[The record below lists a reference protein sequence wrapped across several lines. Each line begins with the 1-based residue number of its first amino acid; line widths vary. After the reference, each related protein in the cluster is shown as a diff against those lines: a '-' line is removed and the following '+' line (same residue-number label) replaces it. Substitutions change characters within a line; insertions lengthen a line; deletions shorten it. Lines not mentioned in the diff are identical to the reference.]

1 MLAYFIKRVLG
12 IIPLLLGISLLSFAV
27 INLSPGGFIETQVQ
41 MSQKISPT
49 SIERMRKLYGLD
61 APVHVRYWN
70 WLKRL
75 AKFDLGESFMDGR
88 PVRSAIATALPATIL
103 LQGIS
108 LVLVLLISLPLGAR
122 QALKHGSVF
131 DRGILVGTLAT
142 YSTPTFWLGPILML
156 VFGVNL
162 GWLPISGLQSPNFN
176 EFSLWGKF
184 LDRCSHLALPV
195 GVMVIRDMAFFTRY
209 MRGSLLEVIRQE
221 YIQVARAKG
230 LPENTVLFKHAMR
243 NALLPFITIMG
254 MSLPG
259 LLGGGFIIET
269 IFAWPGMGRLAY
281 TAATSFDYPVIMGI
295 LLMSSFLTIIGNL
308 LAYMLYALVDPRV
321 RLGGGQ

>member
-1 MLAYFIKRVLG
+1 MPAYFIRRILG

-88 PVRSAIATALPATIL
+88 PVRSAIAAALPATIL

-108 LVLVLLISLPLGAR
+108 LALVLLISLPLGAR

-131 DRGILVGTLAT
+131 DRGVLVGTLAT
-142 YSTPTFWLGPILML
+142 YSTPTFWLGPVLML
-156 VFGVNL
+156 VLGVNL
-162 GWLPISGLQSPNFN
+162 GWLPISGLQSPNYN
-176 EFSLWGKF
+176 EFSMWGRF
-184 LDRCSHLALPV
+184 LDRCAHLAMPA

-221 YIQVARAKG
+221 YVTVARAKG
-230 LPENTVLFKHAMR
+230 LPENTVLYKHAMR
-243 NALLPFITIMG
+243 NALLPFITILG

-281 TAATSFDYPVIMGI
+281 NAATSFDYPVIMGI

-308 LAYMLYALVDPRV
+308 LADVLYALVDPRV